1 MFKKNNSFKFYK
13 AFFSK
18 SLIAFTFL
26 LTSLHVQADFL
37 KVSFTGTILSNSDV
51 GGQFFPNDLSKP
63 DSLYIPQNDTYFN
76 TAVGDAITGNFYIN
90 LDILPPDEADSST
103 QGLYL
108 PDYPAFNNDPNVVV
122 SFFTYNG
129 VTVST
134 EQSIYSEL
142 SDTELINTFDTGVN
156 IINSFDQFIVQN
168 AEKDGQVS
176 DTFTQSILN
185 IALVD
190 DDRTMLTSDLVAPFV
205 WTKDSNDDNGQG
217 DLLMWHYNDSN
228 VIYDY
233 RAIFDITE
241 ANATIVSAIVPIP
254 PVLILFLSGLLP
266 LGIIAKRRRR

>member
-1 MFKKNNSFKFYK
+1 MLKRNYSFNSFI
-13 AFFSK
+13 SK

-37 KVSFTGTILSNSDV
+37 RVSFTGTILSNSDV
-51 GGQFFPNDLSKP
+51 GGQFFPTDLSNP
-63 DSLYIPQNDTYFN
+63 NSLYIPQSDTYFN
-76 TAVGDAITGNFYIN
+76 TAVGDTITGDFYIN

-108 PDYPAFNNDPNVVV
+108 PDYPAFNNVPNVVV

-142 SDTELINTFDTGVN
+142 SDTELISTFDTTSVN
-156 IINSFDQFIVQN
+156 INSFDQFIVQN

-176 DTFTQSILN
+176 DTFTESILN
-185 IALVD
+185 IVLTD
-190 DDRTMLTSDLVAPFV
+190 DDRTMLTSDILTPFV
-205 WTKDSNDDNGQG
+205 WTKDSNDDIGRG
-217 DLLMWHYNDSN
+217 DLLMWHYADSN

-241 ANATIVSAIVPIP
+241 ANASIVNTIVPIP
-254 PVLILFLSGLLP
+254 PTLALLLSGLLP
-266 LGIIAKRRRR
+266 LGIMLKRRR